1 VAHNLALR
9 FHQREAVFDELR
21 GDFEPADRL
30 PDPEHAAMER
40 QRQNVLQRAI
50 RDLSPRQRNC
60 LHLRAQGLRY
70 REIAAVI
77 GISTSA
83 ATEFLRRAAVRLKG
97 IMDGY

>member
-1 VAHNLALR
+1 
-9 FHQREAVFDELR
+9 
-21 GDFEPADRL
+21 
-30 PDPEHAAMER
+30 MER